1 MKKNFGLKVTLSA
14 VKKTELISLDA
25 ATLDSTIFQKRIQ
38 ASKKTN
44 FSGFGIN
51 IERDLLRLAGG
62 VPSDISFAS
71 MLIGKDSLTITS
83 KTSPTNFL
91 AKCSKALEFFY
102 SNSYKQEFSFIDHI
116 TPVDNNQ
123 KNKLDSRLLN
133 EINNMIKNNVNSN
146 LHLIIPDIINPE
158 VSHEIS
164 YYGTGFKKGTKHS
177 FSSLDISDYISLL
190 ANNEE
195 LSPIKTIDVIKKNQF
210 IYEIDNGIKNQKSKK
225 KIYDCFVFE
234 IKIDTSSN
242 LPVGVYVLFSGNWY
256 LVNTEYYNEIE
267 KFYQKYLSKSPFL
280 ESTKMKNERELI
292 SELNNNPELLNLD
305 QVKLN
310 PTGINNASIEPCDF
324 LSKKLQFIHL
334 KDGESS
340 GPISH
345 LWNQGIVSSETYLS
359 DSKFRKDLSLSIS
372 QRQKHFNKTGFDTLF
387 PSCGSKVSSSD
398 ITIVFGIMRKP
409 YEKSC
414 VVGLPFFSKVSFRPV
429 AQAIERM
436 GYKVELHLIKKI

>member
-1 MKKNFGLKVTLSA
+1 
-14 VKKTELISLDA
+14 
-25 ATLDSTIFQKRIQ
+25 
-38 ASKKTN
+38 
-44 FSGFGIN
+44 
-51 IERDLLRLAGG
+51 
-62 VPSDISFAS
+62 
-71 MLIGKDSLTITS
+71 
-83 KTSPTNFL
+83 
-91 AKCSKALEFFY
+91 
-102 SNSYKQEFSFIDHI
+102 
-116 TPVDNNQ
+116 
-123 KNKLDSRLLN
+123 
-133 EINNMIKNNVNSN
+133 
-146 LHLIIPDIINPE
+146 
-158 VSHEIS
+158 
-164 YYGTGFKKGTKHS
+164 
-177 FSSLDISDYISLL
+177 
-190 ANNEE
+190 
-195 LSPIKTIDVIKKNQF
+195 
-210 IYEIDNGIKNQKSKK
+210 EIDNGIKNQKSKK

-234 IKIDTSSN
+234 IKIDVPSE
-242 LPVGVYVLFSGNWY
+242 LPVGVYILFSGNWY

-359 DSKFRKDLSLSIS
+359 DSKFRKDLRRSIS

-387 PSCGSKVSSSD
+387 PLSDSKVSSSN

-409 YEKSC
+409 YKKSC

-436 GYKVELHLIKKI
+436 GYNVELHLIKKI